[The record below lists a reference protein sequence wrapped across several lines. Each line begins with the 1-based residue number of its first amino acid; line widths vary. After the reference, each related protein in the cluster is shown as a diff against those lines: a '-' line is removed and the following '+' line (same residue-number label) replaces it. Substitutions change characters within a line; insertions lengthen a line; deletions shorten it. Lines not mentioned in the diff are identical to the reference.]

1 MYLGAIR
8 SRRHLGKVKGW
19 GEGQR
24 EREERVKGLE
34 GKREMEGELQ
44 RGREGERGR
53 GRCGRL

>member
-44 RGREGERGR
+44 RERERESHVS
-53 GRCGRL
+53 